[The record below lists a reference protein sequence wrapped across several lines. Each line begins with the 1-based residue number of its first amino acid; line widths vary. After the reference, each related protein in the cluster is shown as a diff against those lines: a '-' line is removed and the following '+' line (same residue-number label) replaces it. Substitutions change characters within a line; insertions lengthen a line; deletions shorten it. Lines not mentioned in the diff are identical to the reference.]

1 MNPRLLLVRHA
12 PTAATR
18 AGMFPAD
25 EPLDDEAM
33 QQAAGVRSIVGPFD
47 RALCSPSQ
55 RTRQTAEA
63 FALTPAVDPDL
74 AECDFGAWA
83 GLSFDDVRSRYEGSI
98 NAWLADPA
106 SAPHGGE
113 TLNDVAAR
121 VSRFLERAATLG
133 GTTVAVTHGGVIRV
147 AIVLARAQPLDVV
160 WRVNVEPLSLTELRF
175 ARGRWRCVKAGSYTP
190 AARVWTRVLRRPAK
204 SG

>member
-1 MNPRLLLVRHA
+1 MTRRLLLIRHA

-25 EPLDDEAM
+25 EPLDEDALGE
-33 QQAAGVRSIVGPFD
+33 AAGIRSRVGPFD

-63 FALTPAVDPDL
+63 LALSPLVDTDL

-83 GLSFDDVRSRYEGSI
+83 GLSIDDVTTRYPGEI
-98 NAWLADPA
+98 DAWLADQA

-113 TLNDVAAR
+113 TLTDVAAR
-121 VSRFLERAATLG
+121 VNRFLQRTSALE

-147 AIVLARAQPLDVV
+147 AIVLARAQPLEKV
-160 WRVNVEPLSLTELRF
+160 WSVNVEPLSLTELRF
-175 ARGRWRCVKAGSYTP
+175 ARGRWRYLDPGSYTP
-190 AARVWTRVLRRPAK
+190 AARVFARVLRRPAK

>member
-18 AGMFPAD
+18 AGTFPAD
-25 EPLDDEAM
+25 EPLDE
-33 QQAAGVRSIVGPFD
+33 QAVVDAGAKRSLIGRFD
-47 RALCSPSQ
+47 RVLCSPSL

-63 FALTPAVDPDL
+63 LALSPTIDRGL

-83 GLSFDDVRSRYEGSI
+83 GLSIDDVRARYAGQIDS
-98 NAWLADPA
+98 WLVDPT

-113 TLNDVAAR
+113 TLSDVAAR
-121 VSRFLERAATLG
+121 VQRFLERASHLEG
-133 GTTVAVTHGGVIRV
+133 KTVAVTHGGVIRV
-147 AIVLARAQPLDVV
+147 AIVLARAQPLEMI
-160 WRVNVEPLSLTELRF
+160 WRVNVEPLSATELRF
-175 ARGRWRCVKAGSYTP
+175 ARGRWRFVGGGSYTP
-190 AARVWTRVLRRPAK
+190 AARVFARVLRRPAK

>member
-1 MNPRLLLVRHA
+1 MRPRLLLVRHA

-25 EPLDDEAM
+25 EPLDE
-33 QQAAGVRSIVGPFD
+33 QAVIDAGAKRSSIDRLD
-47 RALCSPSQ
+47 RALCSPSL

-63 FALTPAVDPDL
+63 LALSPTIDNDL
-74 AECDFGAWA
+74 AECDFGTWA
-83 GLSFDDVRSRYEGSI
+83 GLSIDDVRARYAGQI
-98 NAWLADPA
+98 DAWLAEPT

-113 TLNDVAAR
+113 TLSDVAAR
-121 VSRFLERAATLG
+121 VERFLDRASTLE

-147 AIVLARAQPLDVV
+147 AIVLARAQPLEMV
-160 WRVNVEPLSLTELRF
+160 WRVSVEPLSVTELRF
-175 ARGRWRCVKAGSYTP
+175 ARGRWRFVDGRSYTP
-190 AARVWTRVLRRPAK
+190 AARVFARVLRRPAK